1 MESRFISA
9 VAFYGPKTGRL
20 RELLT
25 GVQALIAEHVGGDFR
40 PYTLDQVHAT
50 LIALNGVR
58 AGGTIVNEYLLEHAG
73 EEREMDLPRVM
84 DILARRFATPLRVR
98 IGGFRPGQ
106 AIPFTSRGQHVA
118 ERSFSVQGEAFVLVG
133 WPAEPPAGAGR
144 PLDDLR
150 REMNAAGVLHRYHAR
165 PGDVDNDLHLVV
177 GHQDGAPAAALARA
191 TAAVRDKLA
200 ADPADLAIALSDVT
214 IVAADSH
221 TLAPPLYVSGVP
233 LRRPRCSRWCRDRAG
248 QSSFMTSVAAAGS
261 RLASATRAAFSAF
274 ARPASALARPAF
286 AASLPDAP
294 GLHAEERA
302 DDRPDD
308 GRHRPDHRGHIRGRA
323 ELRYGDAD
331 HHSQQGERRHDQPGS
346 VPDPGHVDTRGRF
359 LDGSLSRI
367 LGRNR
372 NRSRSRSGQ
381 GRLSHGY
388 APALPAECSCLGRGS
403 AGRS

>member
-25 GVQALIAEHVGGDFR
+25 GVQALIAEHVGNDFR

-73 EEREMDLPRVM
+73 ERREMDLPRVM

-106 AIPFTSRGQHVA
+106 AVPFTSRGQHVA
-118 ERSFSVQGEAFVLVG
+118 ERSFSVQGQAFVLVG
-133 WPAEPPAGAGR
+133 WPAESLAGAGR

-177 GHQDGAPAAALARA
+177 GHQAGAPAAALARA

-221 TLAPPLYVSGVP
+221 TLAPPVYVSGIP
-233 LRRPRCSRWCRDRAG
+233 
-248 QSSFMTSVAAAGS
+248 AAAADV
-261 RLASATRAAFSAF
+261 LA
-274 ARPASALARPAF
+274 L
-286 AASLPDAP
+286 
-294 GLHAEERA
+294 
-302 DDRPDD
+302 
-308 GRHRPDHRGHIRGRA
+308 
-323 ELRYGDAD
+323 
-331 HHSQQGERRHDQPGS
+331 
-346 VPDPGHVDTRGRF
+346 VP
-359 LDGSLSRI
+359 
-367 LGRNR
+367 
-372 NRSRSRSGQ
+372 
-381 GRLSHGY
+381 
-388 APALPAECSCLGRGS
+388 
-403 AGRS
+403 

>member
-25 GVQALIAEHVGGDFR
+25 GMQALIAEHVGGDFR

-73 EEREMDLPRVM
+73 ERREMDLPRVM

-106 AIPFTSRGQHVA
+106 AVPFTSRGQHLA

-133 WPAEPPAGAGR
+133 WPADSLTGAAR
-144 PLDDLR
+144 PVDELR
-150 REMNAAGVLHRYHAR
+150 REMNAAGVLHRYHTQPA
-165 PGDVDNDLHLVV
+165 DVDNDLHLVV
-177 GHQDGAPAAALARA
+177 GHHAGAPAAALARA

-221 TLAPPLYVSGVP
+221 TLAPPVYVSGIP
-233 LRRPRCSRWCRDRAG
+233 
-248 QSSFMTSVAAAGS
+248 AAAADV
-261 RLASATRAAFSAF
+261 LALVR
-274 ARPASALARPAF
+274 
-286 AASLPDAP
+286 
-294 GLHAEERA
+294 
-302 DDRPDD
+302 
-308 GRHRPDHRGHIRGRA
+308 
-323 ELRYGDAD
+323 
-331 HHSQQGERRHDQPGS
+331 
-346 VPDPGHVDTRGRF
+346 
-359 LDGSLSRI
+359 
-367 LGRNR
+367 
-372 NRSRSRSGQ
+372 
-381 GRLSHGY
+381 
-388 APALPAECSCLGRGS
+388 
-403 AGRS
+403 

>member
-1 MESRFISA
+1 MGSRFISA

-20 RELLT
+20 REFLA
-25 GVQALIAEHVGGDFR
+25 GVQALIAEQVGGDFR

-73 EEREMDLPRVM
+73 ERREMDLPRVM

-106 AIPFTSRGQHVA
+106 AVPFTSRGQHVA
-118 ERSFSVQGEAFVLVG
+118 ERSFSVQGQAFVLVG
-133 WPAEPPAGAGR
+133 WPAESLAGAGR

-177 GHQDGAPAAALARA
+177 GHQAGAPAAALARA

-221 TLAPPLYVSGVP
+221 TLAPPVYVSGIP
-233 LRRPRCSRWCRDRAG
+233 
-248 QSSFMTSVAAAGS
+248 AAAADV
-261 RLASATRAAFSAF
+261 LA
-274 ARPASALARPAF
+274 L
-286 AASLPDAP
+286 
-294 GLHAEERA
+294 
-302 DDRPDD
+302 
-308 GRHRPDHRGHIRGRA
+308 
-323 ELRYGDAD
+323 
-331 HHSQQGERRHDQPGS
+331 
-346 VPDPGHVDTRGRF
+346 VP
-359 LDGSLSRI
+359 
-367 LGRNR
+367 
-372 NRSRSRSGQ
+372 
-381 GRLSHGY
+381 
-388 APALPAECSCLGRGS
+388 
-403 AGRS
+403 

>member
-20 RELLT
+20 HELLT
-25 GVQALIAEHVGGDFR
+25 GVQAQIAEHVGRDFR

-73 EEREMDLPRVM
+73 ERREMDLPRVM

-106 AIPFTSRGQHVA
+106 AVPFTSRGQHVA
-118 ERSFSVQGEAFVLVG
+118 ERSFSVQGEAFVLMG
-133 WPAEPPAGAGR
+133 WPAESLAGAGR

-177 GHQDGAPAAALARA
+177 GHQAGAPAAALARA

-221 TLAPPLYVSGVP
+221 TLAPLVYVSGIP
-233 LRRPRCSRWCRDRAG
+233 
-248 QSSFMTSVAAAGS
+248 AAAADV
-261 RLASATRAAFSAF
+261 LA
-274 ARPASALARPAF
+274 L
-286 AASLPDAP
+286 
-294 GLHAEERA
+294 
-302 DDRPDD
+302 
-308 GRHRPDHRGHIRGRA
+308 
-323 ELRYGDAD
+323 
-331 HHSQQGERRHDQPGS
+331 
-346 VPDPGHVDTRGRF
+346 VP
-359 LDGSLSRI
+359 
-367 LGRNR
+367 
-372 NRSRSRSGQ
+372 
-381 GRLSHGY
+381 
-388 APALPAECSCLGRGS
+388 
-403 AGRS
+403 

>member
-20 RELLT
+20 HELLT
-25 GVQALIAEHVGGDFR
+25 GVQAQIAEHVGRDFR

-73 EEREMDLPRVM
+73 ERREMDLPRVM

-106 AIPFTSRGQHVA
+106 AVPFTSRGQHVA

-133 WPAEPPAGAGR
+133 WPAESLAGAGR

-177 GHQDGAPAAALARA
+177 GHQAGAPAAALARA

-221 TLAPPLYVSGVP
+221 TLAPPVYVSGIP
-233 LRRPRCSRWCRDRAG
+233 
-248 QSSFMTSVAAAGS
+248 AAAAEV
-261 RLASATRAAFSAF
+261 LA
-274 ARPASALARPAF
+274 L
-286 AASLPDAP
+286 
-294 GLHAEERA
+294 
-302 DDRPDD
+302 
-308 GRHRPDHRGHIRGRA
+308 
-323 ELRYGDAD
+323 
-331 HHSQQGERRHDQPGS
+331 
-346 VPDPGHVDTRGRF
+346 VP
-359 LDGSLSRI
+359 
-367 LGRNR
+367 
-372 NRSRSRSGQ
+372 
-381 GRLSHGY
+381 
-388 APALPAECSCLGRGS
+388 
-403 AGRS
+403 